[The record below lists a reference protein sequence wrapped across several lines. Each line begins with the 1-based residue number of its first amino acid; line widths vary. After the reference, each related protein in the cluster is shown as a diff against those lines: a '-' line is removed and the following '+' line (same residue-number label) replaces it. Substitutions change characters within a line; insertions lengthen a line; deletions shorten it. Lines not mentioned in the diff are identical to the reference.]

1 VPLPRRPFLR
11 AAAALLLPLQALTAQ
26 SLPVPLACPAP
37 DSNGLLV
44 YFLDVGQGDAILL
57 RGPDG
62 RDVLVDAGEPKS
74 VAADALR
81 LLRVQ
86 QLDLVVISHY
96 HHDHIGGLPEVFNA
110 VRVANVLENGLPATS
125 QSFQR
130 TLAAMETEGSRVL
143 SASARTIT
151 VGEMAIQV
159 LPPSPRPQSQNLA
172 SVGVIARY
180 GAFQLLLTG
189 DAETETIDWWTAP
202 RAIPAVTVVK
212 AGHHGSRNATTRA
225 LVDATRPE
233 MVVISAG
240 TGNSY
245 GHPHPEA
252 LARWSGRTRR
262 ILRTDLEGTIAM
274 RGCRDGTFRV
284 RSARG
289 TVATG
294 GRP

>member
-1 VPLPRRPFLR
+1 MPLPRRPLLR

-37 DSNGLLV
+37 DSSGLLV

-62 RDVLVDAGEPKS
+62 RNVLVDAGEPKT
-74 VAADALR
+74 AAAEALK

-96 HHDHIGGLPEVFNA
+96 HHDHIGGLPAVFNA

-130 TLAAMETEGSRVL
+130 TLAAMEAEGSRVL
-143 SASARTIT
+143 LASERTIT
-151 VGEMAIQV
+151 VGETAIQV
-159 LPPSPRPQSQNLA
+159 LPPSPWPESQNLA

-189 DAETETIDWWTAP
+189 DAETETVNWWTTR

-240 TGNSY
+240 AGNSY

-252 LARWSGRTRR
+252 LALWSSRTRR

-289 TVATG
+289 TVTTG